1 LCIRLKSC
9 QQLPGNQ
16 AGIVL
21 IFSLKTL
28 KLQPLWRFFS
38 LLKNFK
44 IPLAFPIPSDKFSV
58 PFRQN
63 ANGCVHGKF
72 RDCDKMKARLYEK
85 YKNDVLPALKEKR
98 KYKNVHQIPRLEKIV
113 VNMGVSA
120 SLEKGAVDDA
130 SKDLSLITGRKPAI
144 SMSRHSIAQFKLREN
159 QPIGCRVTLRKDAM
173 YEFFDR
179 LVATAL
185 PRIRDFRGLSPRK
198 FDGRGNYTFG
208 ISDQTIF
215 PEIEMDKIK
224 RTQGMDVTIV
234 TSAPTNEEALDLL
247 KMMGFPFAE
256 K

>member
-1 LCIRLKSC
+1 
-9 QQLPGNQ
+9 
-16 AGIVL
+16 
-21 IFSLKTL
+21 
-28 KLQPLWRFFS
+28 
-38 LLKNFK
+38 
-44 IPLAFPIPSDKFSV
+44 
-58 PFRQN
+58 
-63 ANGCVHGKF
+63 
-72 RDCDKMKARLYEK
+72 MKARLYDK
-85 YKNDVLPALKEKR
+85 YKSDVVPALQQKR
-98 KYKNVHQIPRLEKIV
+98 NYKNVHQIPRLEKIV

-120 SLEKGAVDDA
+120 SLEKGAIEDA

-144 SMSRHSIAQFKLREN
+144 SKSRHSIANFKLREN

-208 ISDQTIF
+208 IADQTIF
-215 PEIEMDKIK
+215 PEIELDKIK

-234 TSAPTNEEALDLL
+234 TSAPTNDEAMDLL
-247 KMMGFPFAE
+247 KMMGFPFSD

>member
-1 LCIRLKSC
+1 
-9 QQLPGNQ
+9 
-16 AGIVL
+16 
-21 IFSLKTL
+21 
-28 KLQPLWRFFS
+28 
-38 LLKNFK
+38 
-44 IPLAFPIPSDKFSV
+44 
-58 PFRQN
+58 
-63 ANGCVHGKF
+63 
-72 RDCDKMKARLYEK
+72 MKARLYEK
-85 YKNDVLPALKEKR
+85 YKNDVVPALKEKR
-98 KYKNVHQIPRLEKIV
+98 KYANVHQIPKMEKIV

-120 SLEKGAVDDA
+120 SLEKGAIEDA
-130 SKDLSLITGRKPAI
+130 AKDLSLLTGRKPVI
-144 SMSRHSIAQFKLREN
+144 SKAKKAVANFKLREN

-208 ISDQTIF
+208 IADQTIF
-215 PEIEMDKIK
+215 PEIELDKIK

-247 KMMGFPFAE
+247 KLMGFPFAE